1 MLSFFPN
8 GTTQIKSDLC
18 NCSHCSI
25 GEFNQCS
32 KVEFAADRE
41 EVLELDE
48 TEEIES
54 EVFEFIESNSFVALY
69 STTKSFEQFYIC
81 HVTEKLIAE
90 NELIDIYGHKIQKGS
105 KFLKAF
111 YLEKTKEKRDKVFYK
126 KLNKE
131 VFIYSYEVFC
141 PAVPIEPIDMSLSIT
156 EYRFHSDS
164 V

>member
-32 KVEFAADRE
+32 KVEFAADLSE

-54 EVFEFIESNSFVALY
+54 ESNSFVALY
-69 STTKSFEQFYIC
+69 SNTKSLEQFYIC

-90 NELIDIYGHKIQKGS
+90 NDLIDIYGHKIQKGS

-111 YLEKTKEKRDKVFYK
+111 YLEKTKEERDNVFFTK
-126 KLNKE
+126 
-131 VFIYSYEVFC
+131 S
-141 PAVPIEPIDMSLSIT
+141 
-156 EYRFHSDS
+156 
-164 V
+164 